1 MSTKTFSMLQL
12 ASLLFVVAGS
22 ISCGFM
28 GTEVGNGA
36 KDSGGDKDKGKKA
49 GSTPDD
55 ATNSGQEAPVGSE
68 ASEELDPLSEEKGA
82 QDEAGVDSAGDNMGG
97 VPTGA
102 AQGSGNVPEPIAAQP
117 LAVRLLGATC
127 ASPLSQQLQS
137 PLRLREVNAGVEG
150 PIDVTATKTGDT
162 WSVSVPGHG
171 DLFKVLASPV
181 SALPYSV
188 VVTTPEDEPL
198 EQGFECGESTT
209 DDSASLPGISGA
221 LQKVVLDVWLDD
233 IAYKVTWYRKTAG
246 ASSTLERF
254 EVEEVGTENATV
266 LTASPPP

>member
-1 MSTKTFSMLQL
+1 MSTKTFSMLQF

-36 KDSGGDKDKGKKA
+36 KDSGDDKDKGKKA

-55 ATNSGQEAPVGSE
+55 AKSSGQEAPVGSE
-68 ASEELDPLSEEKGA
+68 ASEEQSDEESVKN
-82 QDEAGVDSAGDNMGG
+82 DAGVDSAGDNMGG

-137 PLRLREVNAGVEG
+137 PLRLREVTAGVEG
-150 PIDVTATKTGDT
+150 PIDVTATKAGDT

-198 EQGFECGESTT
+198 EQGFECGEATT

-221 LQKVVLDVWLDD
+221 LQKVALDVWLDD
-233 IAYKVTWYRKTAG
+233 VAYKVTWYRKTAA

-254 EVEEVGTENATV
+254 EVEEVGAETATV